1 MKKTSYNIHWKE
13 KNIILYHKLISL
25 MNLKLH
31 QVCRYSFNEKDREL
45 NIKRV
50 CIILLPIFLII
61 ALVTTEILL
70 KVVLN
75 TIKPTNQIK
84 RACIHQLKK
93 IARALMNLH

>member
-50 CIILLPIFLII
+50 CIHTRKQKLVNQNTVSNKHSWSASTKLILESVMIVRPGLI
-61 ALVTTEILL
+61 
-70 KVVLN
+70 
-75 TIKPTNQIK
+75 
-84 RACIHQLKK
+84 
-93 IARALMNLH
+93 